1 MPNRLA
7 WMVRDDPSYDP
18 NRIGAISQAKVLS
31 ALTVAGKVV
40 LAPCMNVRPYDFVI
54 EEGERF
60 LRVQVKTGRLFRGAV
75 CFRPHRLR
83 AAKRETGWKRRV
95 TDYRGEV
102 DLFGVYC
109 PENDSVYLVPIDVV
123 PGPAICTLRVRPAMN
138 NQSKR
143 VRWAKEY
150 LVVPLQPE
158 ASVAEGQGGEQVPLG
173 P

>member
-1 MPNRLA
+1 ME
-7 WMVRDDPSYDP
+7 RDNPCYDP
-18 NRIGAISQAKVLS
+18 NRIGAVSQAKVLC

-40 LAPCMNVRPYDFVI
+40 LTPTIHVRPYDFVI
-54 EEGERF
+54 EDGERF

-83 AAKRETGWKRRV
+83 AAKRVTGWARRV
-95 TDYRGEV
+95 TDYRGDV

-123 PGPAICTLRVRPAMN
+123 SRPNLCTLRVRPAKN
-138 NQSKR
+138 NQRKR

-150 LVVPLQPE
+150 LVVPLPSE
-158 ASVAEGQGGEQVPLG
+158 VTCAERLSRT
-173 P
+173 